1 MAEQYGREVGM
12 RKPLKAL
19 ISTLLL
25 GFWLSV
31 ASAAIEV
38 NQASS
43 DDLESIKGIGP
54 STAQRILQQ
63 RRTAPFRD
71 WKDLIVRVP
80 GIGEKR
86 AAQLSDQGLRVQGQT
101 FKPSTTSRTSAPPP
115 IGYAPRSS
123 ASQAAQAHPR

>member
-1 MAEQYGREVGM
+1 MM
-12 RKPLKAL
+12 KPIKAV
-19 ISTLLL
+19 IGTWLLCF
-25 GFWLSV
+25 GLSL
-31 ASAAIEV
+31 AYAAIEV

-80 GIGEKR
+80 GIGDKR
-86 AAQLSDQGLRVQGQT
+86 AARLSEQGLRVQGQA
-101 FKPSTTSRTSAPPP
+101 FGSIPASRSVSSQP
-115 IGYAPRSS
+115 IGYAPR
-123 ASQAAQAHPR
+123 AQPP